1 MEAFKKVQNMDLE
14 WIVSLA
20 QETEVHDFLKR
31 HDLGMDFLKKNA
43 SDFLLWKETL
53 DRCKDCPGLSS
64 CSQPL
69 PGKRKML
76 EIDEEGFLIQNF
88 VSCAYQAAIDEKRK
102 HQKKF
107 WLSHMSSKEY
117 EIDLSILAKGQAKEY
132 QLAFRT
138 ILASIQDAQGV
149 YLYGQPGVGKTYLML
164 GLCNLYAKENK
175 SICFVKL
182 PQLISDFKQKLT
194 DNEYRL
200 KNMSLLQKA
209 DIVVLDDMGAE
220 AISAWT
226 RDEIVL
232 PVLEYRMT
240 HQKKTYFTSNYA
252 PEELFN
258 QYIIRNESN
267 SKISALRLLERIRS
281 LAKPC
286 KLSGESRR

>member
-1 MEAFKKVQNMDLE
+1 METFKKIETMDLK
-14 WIVSLA
+14 WIDKLA
-20 QETEVHDFLKR
+20 QEEAVQSFLKE

-43 SDFLLWKETL
+43 SDFLLWKDTL

-69 PGKRKML
+69 AGKRKML
-76 EIDEEGFLIQNF
+76 DLDADGFLIQNF
-88 VSCAYQAAIDEKRK
+88 VSCAYQTQVDEKRK
-102 HQKKF
+102 HQKQF
-107 WLSHMSSKEY
+107 WLSHMSQKEY
-117 EIDLSILAKGQAKEY
+117 EIDLSSLAKGQAKEY
-132 QLAFRT
+132 QLAFRM
-138 ILASIQDAQGV
+138 ILSSIQESKGV

-164 GLCNLYAKENK
+164 GLCNLFAKENK
-175 SICFVKL
+175 SVCFVKL
-182 PQLISDFKQKLT
+182 PQLISDFKQNLT

-200 KNMSLLQKA
+200 KNMALLQKA
-209 DIVVLDDMGAE
+209 DVVTLDDTGAE

-232 PVLEYRMT
+232 PILEYRMA

-281 LAKPC
+281 LSNPC

>member
-1 MEAFKKVQNMDLE
+1 METFKKIETMDLE
-14 WIVSLA
+14 WIDKLA
-20 QETEVHDFLKR
+20 QEEAIQSFLKK
-31 HDLGMDFLKKNA
+31 HGLGMEFLKKNA
-43 SDFLLWKETL
+43 SDFLLWKDTL

-69 PGKRKML
+69 AGKRKML
-76 EIDEEGFLIQNF
+76 DLDADGFLIQNF
-88 VSCAYQAAIDEKRK
+88 VSCAYQTQVDEKRK
-102 HQKKF
+102 HQKQF
-107 WLSHMSSKEY
+107 WLSHMSPKEY
-117 EIDLSILAKGQAKEY
+117 EIDLSSLAKGRAKEY

-138 ILASIQDAQGV
+138 ILSSIQDSKGV

-164 GLCNLYAKENK
+164 GLCNLFAKENK
-175 SICFVKL
+175 SVCFVKL
-182 PQLISDFKQKLT
+182 PQLISDFKQNLT

-200 KNMSLLQKA
+200 KNMALLQKA
-209 DIVVLDDMGAE
+209 DVVVLDDMGAE

-226 RDEIVL
+226 RDEIML
-232 PVLEYRMT
+232 PILEHRMT

-281 LAKPC
+281 LSNPC

>member
-1 MEAFKKVQNMDLE
+1 METFKKIETMNLE
-14 WIVSLA
+14 WIDRLA
-20 QETEVHDFLKR
+20 QEEAVQNFLKK
-31 HDLGMDFLKKNA
+31 HELGMDFLKKNA
-43 SDFLLWKETL
+43 SDFLLWKDTL

-69 PGKRKML
+69 VGKRKML
-76 EIDEEGFLIQNF
+76 DLDADGFLIQNF
-88 VSCAYQAAIDEKRK
+88 VSCAYQTQVDEKRK
-102 HQKKF
+102 HQKQF
-107 WLSHMSSKEY
+107 WLSHMSPKEY
-117 EIDLSILAKGQAKEY
+117 EIDLSSLAKGQAKEY

-138 ILASIQDAQGV
+138 ILSSIQDSKGI
-149 YLYGQPGVGKTYLML
+149 YLYGQPGVGKTYLII
-164 GLCNLYAKENK
+164 GLCNLFAKENK

-182 PQLISDFKQKLT
+182 PQVISDFKQNLT

-200 KNMSLLQKA
+200 KNMALLQKA
-209 DIVVLDDMGAE
+209 DVVVLDDMGAE
-220 AISAWT
+220 AVSAWT

-232 PVLEYRMT
+232 PILEYRMA

-281 LAKPC
+281 LSNPC

>member
-1 MEAFKKVQNMDLE
+1 METFKKIETMDLK
-14 WIVSLA
+14 WIDKLA
-20 QETEVHDFLKR
+20 QEEAVQSFLKE

-43 SDFLLWKETL
+43 SDFLLWKDTL

-69 PGKRKML
+69 AGKRKML
-76 EIDEEGFLIQNF
+76 DLDADGFLIHNF
-88 VSCAYQAAIDEKRK
+88 VSCAYQIQVDEKRK
-102 HQKKF
+102 HQKQF
-107 WLSHMSSKEY
+107 WLSHMSPKEY
-117 EIDLSILAKGQAKEY
+117 EIDLSSLAKGQAKEY

-138 ILASIQDAQGV
+138 ILSSIQDSKGV

-164 GLCNLYAKENK
+164 GLCNLFAKENK
-175 SICFVKL
+175 SVCFVKL
-182 PQLISDFKQKLT
+182 PQLISDFKQNLT

-200 KNMSLLQKA
+200 KNMALLQKA
-209 DIVVLDDMGAE
+209 DVVTLDDTGAE

-232 PVLEYRMT
+232 PILEYRMA

-281 LAKPC
+281 LSNPC